1 MENLKNYYQK
11 ALPFLIAIIFFIV
24 LSFIYFS
31 PLLEGKVLPQMDNTH
46 AKGMA
51 QELVEFNKQTGEDSQ
66 WTNSMFGGMPA
77 YQIHAGTSYN
87 VYLHIQRLLRLG
99 LPFTTVAV
107 LFIYMF
113 GFYVLLLSLKFNNWQ
128 SILGGISFGFA
139 SYNIII
145 IAAGHITKTYAI
157 AYMAPVIAG
166 ILMTYRKNYL
176 WGGILTTFALGIEIS
191 TNHIQIIYYLALMIA
206 LLILVKFIYAIIE
219 KQINDFV
226 KASAILAVAALLA
239 ILPNITN
246 LATTY
251 EYGKESIRGP
261 SELTDNLENKSSG
274 LDKDYALA
282 WSYGRDETFTLMIP
296 NANGGSTQAIGANEK
311 ALKNVDPNFKQ
322 FVAQQSSYFG
332 NQPFTSGPVYLG
344 AILIFL
350 FFFGLFTVNN
360 STKWWLLAAAVL
372 GILLSWGKNI
382 EWFTDFFF
390 YNVPLYNK
398 FRTVSMALV
407 ITGLAVPLLAMMVL
421 KEIIED
427 KTYIKKH
434 KIWFYVSLGITAGIS
449 LILYITPDTFFNFL
463 RLQEISYFDEQRAQ
477 LTQSANAA
485 QAKQAAQQMNTAIRG
500 LEQARMEIFKADAI
514 RSFAFI
520 IISAVLLLIYSS
532 IKVFK
537 ESYLLV
543 ALAVLFLADM
553 WTVDKRYLN
562 EKHFQKKSFARNEF
576 KKTLA
581 DDMILKDSDP
591 DYRVLSYLHSPFNDG
606 FTPYFHKS
614 IGGYHGAK
622 LRRYQEI
629 VDRYLGYEIQVVFQA
644 YQNDTTGSLSGLFSK
659 TNIINMLNTKYV
671 IFKPNEYE
679 LNWNSLGHSWFV
691 DDYEIA
697 ENADAEIA
705 ALARF
710 NPKKTA
716 IIDKRFK
723 SITDKLPETEFF
735 SLDTGYIEMVS
746 YKPNHLTYK
755 SATNKERLAVF
766 SEIYYDKGWN
776 AYIDG
781 FPTEHIRV
789 NYILRGMIIPV
800 GVHNIEFKFEPK
812 THSISQKVAMGS
824 SILVVLLLLGLIGY
838 TYKNKKTE
846 IKEE

>member
-1 MENLKNYYQK
+1 MENLKNYFQK
-11 ALPFLIAIIFFIV
+11 ALPFFIAIIFFIV

-31 PLLEGKVLPQMDNTH
+31 PLLEGKVLPQMDNIH

-77 YQIHAGTSYN
+77 YQIRGGTSYN
-87 VYLHIQRLLRLG
+87 IYLHIQRLLRLG
-99 LPFTTVAV
+99 LPYTTVSV

-113 GFYVLLLSLKFNNWQ
+113 GFYLLLLSLKFNNWQ

-176 WGGILTTFALGIEIS
+176 WGGVLTAFALGVEIS
-191 TNHIQIIYYLALMIA
+191 TNHIQIIYYLAIMVA
-206 LLILVKFIYAIIE
+206 LLVLVQFIYAIIE
-219 KQINDFV
+219 KQLKDFA

-239 ILPNITN
+239 VLPNITN

-261 SELTDNLENKSSG
+261 SELTDNMHNKSTG
-274 LDKDYALA
+274 LDKDYAMA
-282 WSYGRDETFTLMIP
+282 WSYGVGETTTLMIP
-296 NANGGSTQAIGANEK
+296 NANGGASGAIGANDK
-311 ALKNVDPNFKQ
+311 ALKNVDPNFVQ
-322 FVAQQSSYFG
+322 YVAQSSSYFG

-350 FFFGLFTVNN
+350 FFFGLFTINN

-372 GILLSWGKNI
+372 GILLSWGKNF
-382 EWFTDFFF
+382 EAFTDFFF
-390 YNVPLYNK
+390 YYVPLYNK
-398 FRTVSMALV
+398 FRTVSMSLV

-427 KTYIKKH
+427 KNYIKEN
-434 KIWFYVSLGITAGIS
+434 KIWFSVSLGVTAGIS
-449 LILYITPDTFFNFL
+449 LILYITPDSFFSFL
-463 RLQEISYFDEQRAQ
+463 SQKEIVGFAAQ
-477 LTQSANAA
+477 KEQSA
-485 QAKQAAQQMNTAIRG
+485 QAAQQMNVYIYG

-520 IISAVLLLIYSS
+520 IISAALLWIYSAV
-532 IKVFK
+532 KPFK
-537 ESYLLV
+537 ESYLLM

-553 WTVDKRYLN
+553 WIVDKRYLN

-576 KKTLA
+576 KKTPS
-581 DDMILKDSDP
+581 DEMILKDADP

-606 FTPYFHKS
+606 YTPYYHKS

-629 VDRYLGYEIQVVFQA
+629 VDRYLNYEIQMVAQA
-644 YQNDTTGSLSGLFSK
+644 YQNDTTGSISGLFSK
-659 TNIINMLNTKYV
+659 TNVINMLNTKYV
-671 IFKPNEYE
+671 IFKPTEYE
-679 LNWNSLGHSWFV
+679 LNWNALGHSWFV
-691 DDYEIA
+691 DDYEIV

-723 SITDKLPETEFF
+723 SVTDKLPEAEFF
-735 SLDTGYIEMVS
+735 SLDTGYIQLVS

-766 SEIYYDKGWN
+766 SEIYYNKGWN
-776 AYIDG
+776 AYVDG

-789 NYILRGMIIPV
+789 NYILRGMIIPK

-812 THSISQKVAMGS
+812 TYSISQKVAMGS
-824 SILVVLLLLGLIGY
+824 SILVVLLLLGLIAY
-838 TYKNKKTE
+838 SYKTKTTE